1 MLDMLVPP
9 TTAVTLV
16 KSEAFHLV
24 VCVSLYLHL
33 LATEKIALSLEKK
46 QHLML
51 SSLKWLVYVLDVST
65 CFFCF
70 SFTCGRIIRI
80 HWPSTVIHPDR
91 NLEDQIDSNREN
103 QNLDWLQPRSF
114 SIFAS
119 LYLPIL
125 DPSFASGACP
135 VSWHI
140 QSMLLAHPRGPSS
153 VGLSLAR
160 E

>member
-1 MLDMLVPP
+1 MLVPP

-51 SSLKWLVYVLDVST
+51 SSLKWLVHVLDVST

-80 HWPSTVIHPDR
+80 H
-91 NLEDQIDSNREN
+91 
-103 QNLDWLQPRSF
+103 
-114 SIFAS
+114 
-119 LYLPIL
+119 
-125 DPSFASGACP
+125 
-135 VSWHI
+135 
-140 QSMLLAHPRGPSS
+140 
-153 VGLSLAR
+153 
-160 E
+160 